1 MISGIIGIIVGFIIG
16 IIENSN
22 WFQNLFTN
30 KLYNSLIQGTNRKVK
45 NTDNTLESFY
55 KELYRKKKNQ
65 LYASIDTLIFNAITI
80 FIIAGVIIALLN
92 GFTLPLK
99 IGNIII
105 PQWALFVIGY
115 ILSLVYNIIK
125 AKFKSKVTYSNFLQ

>member
-1 MISGIIGIIVGFIIG
+1 MVSGIIGIIVGFIIG

-92 GFTLPLK
+92 AYTLPLK

>member
-45 NTDNTLESFY
+45 NTDDTLESFY
-55 KELYRKKKNQ
+55 KELYQKKKNQ
-65 LYASIDTLIFNAITI
+65 LYASIDTLIFNAIAI

>member
-92 GFTLPLK
+92 AYTLPLK